1 MQLNGVADALPHSV
15 PAVQNS
21 SEPLSRRK
29 PLAPFPP
36 LRIPIYYLHG
46 VSQQAAHLSG
56 EADGNDSAIE
66 GNIRAHEVGPCGLCA
81 QQGACHGVARVC
93 SGRSMARGSV
103 GGVMR
108 RHAAERRGV
117 RADRCDVTMPQL
129 SPSRRRLLGNC
140 CNRVCGS
147 CLHCMGM
154 LSGGLALRN
163 PGIRAQRHMR
173 RVLRVGMGPS
183 LRRHAA

>member
-1 MQLNGVADALPHSV
+1 MQLNGVVNALPHSV
-15 PAVQNS
+15 PVVQNS
-21 SEPLSRRK
+21 YGPLSRRR
-29 PLAPFPP
+29 PLTPFLS

-56 EADGNDSAIE
+56 EADKDDSAIE

-81 QQGACHGVARVC
+81 QQGAYHGVARVC
-93 SGRSMARGSV
+93 SGRSMACGSIV
-103 GGVMR
+103 GAMR
-108 RHAAERRGV
+108 RHAAERRG
-117 RADRCDVTMPQL
+117 ACAYRCDVTMPQL
-129 SPSRRRLLGNC
+129 SPSRCRPLGNC
-140 CNRVCGS
+140 CSRVCGS

-154 LSGGLALRN
+154 LSGGLALCN
-163 PGIRAQRHMR
+163 PGIRAQRHMC

>member
-1 MQLNGVADALPHSV
+1 MQLNGVVNALPHSV

-21 SEPLSRRK
+21 SGPLSRRR
-29 PLAPFPP
+29 PLTPFLP

-56 EADGNDSAIE
+56 EADEDDSAIE
-66 GNIRAHEVGPCGLCA
+66 GDFRTHEVGPCGLCA
-81 QQGACHGVARVC
+81 QQGARHGVARVC
-93 SGRSMARGSV
+93 SGRSMARGSI
-103 GGVMR
+103 GGAMR
-108 RHAAERRGV
+108 LHAAERRGV
-117 RADRCDVTMPQL
+117 RACRSDVTMPQL
-129 SPSRRRLLGNC
+129 SPSRRRPLGNC
-140 CNRVCGS
+140 CSRVCGS
-147 CLHCMGM
+147 CLHCMGI
-154 LSGGLALRN
+154 LPGGLALRN